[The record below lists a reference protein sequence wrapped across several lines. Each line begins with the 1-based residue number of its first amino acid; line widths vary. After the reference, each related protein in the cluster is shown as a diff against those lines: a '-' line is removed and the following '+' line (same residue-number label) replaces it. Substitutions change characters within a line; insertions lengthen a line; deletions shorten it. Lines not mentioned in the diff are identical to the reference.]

1 MEQAPCWMWTKRK
14 HTIRSHVHASTN
26 SSYNHSWEE
35 QAFAEDAAGPLG
47 GCIWPPRSYPCSFCR
62 REFRSAQALGGHMNV
77 HRRDR
82 ARLKQSPSLHNEILH
97 QYHKNHHNHIQNP
110 CSSLGVQYPPQV
122 CTLVDNPIPNSSP
135 SVIASPLSSSR
146 VSAPS
151 TQENCSEQTLVSPS
165 YSSSIVQEHHKGY
178 LFSLSKSWS
187 DSGAV
192 RFLGIRDSKTEGE
205 KNSRIQDSRYGIQGD
220 NAKPNL
226 SVTLNFLVRP
236 NRSTGSG
243 GEEDHPVSCKRQRSD
258 ASSLPFFLK
267 PGSEVLE
274 HSSMEDLD
282 LELRLGD
289 RPKVK

>member
-1 MEQAPCWMWTKRK
+1 MFTHRQIPR
-14 HTIRSHVHASTN
+14 TIIHGKN
-26 SSYNHSWEE
+26 KPLPK
-35 QAFAEDAAGPLG
+35 DAAGHLEG
-47 GCIWPPRSYPCSFCR
+47 VY
-62 REFRSAQALGGHMNV
+62 GH
-77 HRRDR
+77 RD
-82 ARLKQSPSLHNEILH
+82 LIL
-97 QYHKNHHNHIQNP
+97 
-110 CSSLGVQYPPQV
+110 VAFV
-122 CTLVDNPIPNSSP
+122 EANSGLP
-135 SVIASPLSSSR
+135 F
-146 VSAPS
+146 
-151 TQENCSEQTLVSPS
+151 
-165 YSSSIVQEHHKGY
+165 
-178 LFSLSKSWS
+178 FSLKILVRLW
-187 DSGAV
+187 AV
-192 RFLGIRDSKTEGE
+192 RFLGIRDSKTEE
-205 KNSRIQDSRYGIQGD
+205 RRIPRIQDSRYGIQGD